1 MSEGEAKALVSK
13 CDKDGSK
20 GIDFAEFA
28 LLWEA
33 LHGEAEVINKYKYFS
48 SAYLINEKCS
58 EKSES
63 TRKIAW
69 EPLKKVWKNLRA

>member
-28 LLWEA
+28 QLWEA
-33 LHGEAEVINKYKYFS
+33 LHGEAEVKQEENIKAPS
-48 SAYLINEKCS
+48 SVCPMNYARRS
-58 EKSES
+58 
-63 TRKIAW
+63 
-69 EPLKKVWKNLRA
+69 

>member
-33 LHGEAEVINKYKYFS
+33 LHGEAEVSYKNKSPRSIRLSNK
-48 SAYLINEKCS
+48 
-58 EKSES
+58 
-63 TRKIAW
+63 
-69 EPLKKVWKNLRA
+69 

>member
-28 LLWEA
+28 LAEA
-33 LHGEAEVINKYKYFS
+33 WWLKS
-48 SAYLINEKCS
+48 SLNPE
-58 EKSES
+58 
-63 TRKIAW
+63 RV
-69 EPLKKVWKNLRA
+69 LLF

>member
-33 LHGEAEVINKYKYFS
+33 LHGEAEVSNKKSLLSLSVQSMKY
-48 SAYLINEKCS
+48 ALIM
-58 EKSES
+58 
-63 TRKIAW
+63 
-69 EPLKKVWKNLRA
+69 LLREV